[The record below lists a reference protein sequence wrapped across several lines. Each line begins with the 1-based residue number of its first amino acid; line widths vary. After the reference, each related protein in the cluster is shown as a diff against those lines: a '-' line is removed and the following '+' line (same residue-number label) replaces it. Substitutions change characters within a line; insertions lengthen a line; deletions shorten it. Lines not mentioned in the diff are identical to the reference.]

1 MIHFGFLRD
10 LNADAVFRIYGGIA
24 CRVWGLMAKDKGCE
38 LRLRISKGRETKQV
52 IALNRNGRV
61 AMTRTLI
68 FATMP

>member
-10 LNADAVFRIYGGIA
+10 LNADAVFRIYG
-24 CRVWGLMAKDKGCE
+24 GLMAKDKGCE